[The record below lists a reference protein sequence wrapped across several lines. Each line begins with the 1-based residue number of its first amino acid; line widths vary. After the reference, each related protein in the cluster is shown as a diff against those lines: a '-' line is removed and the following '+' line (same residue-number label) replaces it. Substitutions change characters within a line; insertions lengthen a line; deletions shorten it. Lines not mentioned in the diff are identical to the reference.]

1 MLTVAE
7 VMTADPITLNPND
20 TIGQAE
26 EILFSNNIRQLPV
39 VVGLELVGIISD
51 RDLRSFLSGRLF
63 SPPEERDAALNT
75 RIDAVMSTAPMT
87 VGPDDDLRDA
97 IEIMIDEKIGGIPV
111 VEEEKGLVGIITYV
125 DVLRCFFEQLEE
137 GS

>member
-1 MLTVAE
+1 MLTVSE
-7 VMTADPITLNPND
+7 VMTPDPITLNPND

-26 EILFSNNIRQLPV
+26 EILFTSNIRQLPV
-39 VVGLELVGIISD
+39 VIGSELVGIISD

-63 SPPEERDAALNT
+63 SSPEDRAEALNT

-87 VGPDDDLRDA
+87 VGPDDDLREA

-111 VEEEKGLVGIITYV
+111 IEEEKGLVGIITYV
-125 DVLRCFFEQLEE
+125 DVLRCFSEHLDEA
-137 GS
+137 S

>member
-7 VMTADPITLNPND
+7 VMTPDPITLNPDD
-20 TIGQAE
+20 TVGQAE
-26 EILFSNNIRQLPV
+26 EILFANNIRQLPV
-39 VVGLELVGIISD
+39 VVGPELVGIISD

-63 SPPEERDAALNT
+63 SSPEERDTALNT
-75 RIDAVMSTAPMT
+75 RIDAVMSSAPMT

-137 GS
+137 AS

>member
-1 MLTVAE
+1 MTVAE
-7 VMTADPITLNPND
+7 VMTPDPITLNPND
-20 TIGQAE
+20 TVGQAE
-26 EILFSNNIRQLPV
+26 EILFANNIRQLPV
-39 VVGLELVGIISD
+39 VVGPELVGIISD

-63 SPPEERDAALNT
+63 SSPEERAAALNT
-75 RIDAVMSTAPMT
+75 PIDAVMSTAPMT

-137 GS
+137 EAS

>member
-7 VMTADPITLNPND
+7 VMTPDPITLNPND
-20 TIGQAE
+20 TVGQAE
-26 EILFSNNIRQLPV
+26 EILFANNIRQLPV
-39 VVGLELVGIISD
+39 VVGPELIGIISD

-63 SPPEERDAALNT
+63 SSPEERDAALNT
-75 RIDAVMSTAPMT
+75 SIDAVMSTAPMT

-137 GS
+137 AS

>member
-1 MLTVAE
+1 
-7 VMTADPITLNPND
+7 
-20 TIGQAE
+20 
-26 EILFSNNIRQLPV
+26 LFANNIRQLPV
-39 VVGLELVGIISD
+39 VVGPELVGIISD

-63 SPPEERDAALNT
+63 SSPEERAAALNT
-75 RIDAVMSTAPMT
+75 PIDAVMSTAPMT

-137 GS
+137 EAS

>member
-7 VMTADPITLNPND
+7 IMTPDPITLSPND

-26 EILFSNNIRQLPV
+26 EILFANNFRQLPV
-39 VVGLELVGIISD
+39 VVGSELVGIISD

-63 SPPEERDAALNT
+63 SSPEERAAALNT
-75 RIDAVMSTAPMT
+75 TIDTVMSTAPMS
-87 VGPDDDLRDA
+87 VSPDDDLREA

-125 DVLRCFFEQLEE
+125 DVLRCFFEHLEE
-137 GS
+137 AS